1 MTDEQIKVYEDAL
14 VRVTLRDGSQR
25 TGRLDVTPEDGL
37 YHLTP
42 DPSRPGVIERFGP
55 LEDLYT
61 EDFAKIERL

>member
-1 MTDEQIKVYEDAL
+1 MTDEQIKVYDHAL
-14 VRVTLRDGSQR
+14 VRVTLRDGSER
-25 TGRLDVTPEDGL
+25 SGRLDVTPEHGL